1 MKKMKMN
8 TKITFHFKQLQ
19 KEELDY
25 NELSITIKQ
34 LQKEKIKQKRNATK

>member
-1 MKKMKMN
+1 MRMK
-8 TKITFHFKQLQ
+8 TKIMDFRFNQLQ

-34 LQKEKIKQKRNATK
+34 LQKEKIKQRKYDTK

>member
-1 MKKMKMN
+1 MK
-8 TKITFHFKQLQ
+8 TKNKTMDFRFNELQ

>member
-1 MKKMKMN
+1 MD
-8 TKITFHFKQLQ
+8 FHFKELQ

-34 LQKEKIKQKRNATK
+34 LQKEKIKQKKYATK

>member
-1 MKKMKMN
+1 MMTMD
-8 TKITFHFKQLQ
+8 FRFKELQ

-34 LQKEKIKQKRNATK
+34 LQKEKIKQKKYATK

>member
-1 MKKMKMN
+1 MDFRFN
-8 TKITFHFKQLQ
+8 QLQ

-34 LQKEKIKQKRNATK
+34 LQKEKIKQRKYDTK